1 MNKQREICRGIV
13 LKLLK
18 DNFDSSLFKEKRDE
32 MMKDL
37 DFTTIR
43 NEIEEEYFTK
53 NRGIVPYSK
62 AINYLRT
69 KIEACTAYNVLF
81 RTIEDY
87 ICAKDN
93 IVITQIAKGKEH
105 LIHVVYRLEFGRIR
119 HNFIR

>member
-105 LIHVVYRLEFGRIR
+105 LIHVVNWLEFGRIR

>member
-81 RTIEDY
+81 GTIEDY

-93 IVITQIAKGKEH
+93 IVITQIAKGKKH
-105 LIHVVYRLEFGRIR
+105 LFHVVYWLGFGTIR

>member
-81 RTIEDY
+81 GTIEDY

-93 IVITQIAKGKEH
+93 IVITQIAKGKKH
-105 LIHVVYRLEFGRIR
+105 LFHVVYWLGFGRIR